1 MGAGLTR
8 SLGRGDSMRPGS
20 ISPPCFGHSRRT

>member
-8 SLGRGDSMRPGS
+8 SLGRGDSMRPAS
-20 ISPPCFGHSRRT
+20 ISPSRRT